1 MRIFAASFAG
11 LCLAA
16 CVSAEPPSGAIA
28 PAIAAPASA
37 AVAKGLPAGAYT
49 LDPAH
54 TSVIWRVSHF
64 GLSMYTGRFNLT
76 AAELEFDPD
85 DPDQSKLTVTIE
97 TRSVDTGFKAL
108 GRQSDFDAEIA
119 SVLGAAETPKIT
131 FVATAIEET
140 GPAAGLVTGD
150 LTLNGVTKPTTL
162 DVTFYGGRKSP
173 LDLKTHLGF
182 AARGVIKRSD
192 WGVTEWAGPVGDEV
206 QLVIEAEF
214 VKA

>member
-1 MRIFAASFAG
+1 MRIVAVSLAG
-11 LCLAA
+11 LCLSA
-16 CVSAEPPSGAIA
+16 CVSAEPPSGAVA
-28 PAIAAPASA
+28 PSIAAPESA
-37 AVAKGLPAGAYT
+37 AATKGLPEGAYT
-49 LDPAH
+49 LDPSH

-64 GLSMYTGRFNLT
+64 GLSMYTGRFNL
-76 AAELEFDPD
+76 AAADLDFDPD
-85 DPDQSKLTVTIE
+85 DPEQSSLKVEIE
-97 TRSVDTGFKAL
+97 ARSVDTGFKAL
-108 GRQSDFDAEIA
+108 GRDSDFDAEIA
-119 SVLGAAETPKIT
+119 AVLGAAETPKIT
-131 FVATAIEET
+131 FVSTAIEET
-140 GPAAGLVTGD
+140 GPATGRVTGD
-150 LTLNGVTKPTTL
+150 LTLNGVTKPATL